1 MYDGKI
7 LWGDNTDE
15 EDSVKTCAYNSYKWE
30 DPSAVVEKRHQRH
43 RL

>member
-7 LWGDNTDE
+7 LWGENTDKKH
-15 EDSVKTCAYNSYKWE
+15 SVKTCACSSYKWE
-30 DPSAVVEKRHQRH
+30 DPSTVVEKRHQRH